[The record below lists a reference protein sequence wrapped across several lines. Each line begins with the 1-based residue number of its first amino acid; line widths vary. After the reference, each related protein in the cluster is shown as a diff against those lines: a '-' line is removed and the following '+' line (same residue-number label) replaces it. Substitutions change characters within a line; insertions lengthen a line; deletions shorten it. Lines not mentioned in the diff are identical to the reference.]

1 MIEIPGALKANG
13 EFALSEQAPMAHLH
27 AASLLATDTR
37 TINALQQQLAEYK
50 QTIENLR
57 RREARYRRLL
67 EGQHDPICC
76 FQADFTL
83 TFINQAYSAVYGEA
97 PATLLGRNVLAL
109 IPPEYRSSVVAHLAS
124 LTPANPVALIEN
136 PVHTANGTIRWFQW
150 INQLILDEH
159 GRLVEYQAIG
169 RDITERRAAEAAER
183 NQRQRA
189 EALCNSLAALTGT
202 LSVEA
207 VMQQILESVAT
218 VVPSEAGCIILF
230 AEGEGRI
237 AYTRGYTPEAATYYK
252 QYRFTRDSEMAE
264 RIFGHKSYLIPDT
277 KSWPDWVPLAFGE
290 WIHSS
295 IGVPIALREQTI
307 GLLVLD
313 SATPNH
319 FEAADVDKLQAFAQY
334 AGLAL
339 ENAYHVYHLE
349 ERVAARSAEVAEERN
364 LLRTV
369 LDTIPD
375 AIYVKD
381 REHRFLLCN
390 HTPVSSK
397 QPTDPQLY
405 LGKTDFDFHP
415 PEVAERFLAEE
426 QAIFNTGQP
435 ILRQEMTLTRADGS
449 VVWLLTTKL
458 PLRNQ
463 QGEIIGLAGISN
475 DITALKLA
483 TNALA
488 ASEEK
493 FRQLVETMGSGMAVY
508 DLDNRITYVNER
520 FCSMLGYTREEL
532 IGTLAAAYVD
542 MNGLTK
548 LDHEL
553 AKRLQGISSVYELM
567 VLCKG
572 GHYCH
577 WLVSGSPLRN
587 EQGQVI
593 GSFAVVTDISLHKKA
608 EQALEEALRKEKELS
623 ELKSRFVTT
632 ASHEFRTPLTS
643 ILMMTDT
650 LLTYRHKLT
659 PDQFEQRLLAIR
671 EQGQYLKTL
680 MEDVLELA
688 SIQAGRAKFE
698 PVVIDLSLL
707 CGMIIDELQPQA
719 EASPSLRYECIGPI
733 PLAHLD
739 RRLMRQVITNLVTNA
754 LKYSLPLAEVLV
766 RLTCA
771 GDSLV
776 LQVVDHGIGIPDTDL
791 PYLFQPF
798 HRATNVGVI
807 QGTGLGLVITKEA
820 VELHGGRII
829 VTSQLGV
836 GTTFTVTIPIHRLD
850 SATQPDPA

>member
-1 MIEIPGALKANG
+1 MMEISFPLKANG
-13 EFALSEQAPMAHLH
+13 ELALSEQVHMSHLPT
-27 AASLLATDTR
+27 ASPLSTDAR
-37 TINALQQQLAEYK
+37 TVDALQQQLAEYK
-50 QTIENLR
+50 QIIENLR

-67 EGQHDPICC
+67 EGQHEPICC

-83 TFINQAYSAVYGEA
+83 TFINQAYSAVYGES
-97 PATLLGRNVLAL
+97 PATLLGRSVLAL
-109 IPPEYRSSVVAHLAS
+109 IPPEYHPSVLTHLAA

-136 PVHTANGTIRWFQW
+136 PVRTADGTIRWFQW
-150 INQLILDEH
+150 INQLILDEA
-159 GRLVEYQAIG
+159 GQLLEYQAIG
-169 RDITERRAAEAAER
+169 RDITARRAAEAAER
-183 NQRQRA
+183 DQRQRA

-230 AEGEGRI
+230 EEGKGRI
-237 AYTRGYTPEAATYYK
+237 AYVRGHTPEAAAYYK
-252 QYRFTRDSEMAE
+252 QYRFTRDSAMAE
-264 RIFGHKSYLIPDT
+264 RIFGHRSYLIPNT
-277 KSWPDWVPLAFGE
+277 QSWPDWTPLAYGE
-290 WIHSS
+290 WIRSS
-295 IGVPIALREQTI
+295 IGVPIALRAQTI

-339 ENAYHVYHLE
+339 ENAYHVYQLE
-349 ERVAARSAEVAEERN
+349 ERVAARSVEVAEERN

-369 LDTIPD
+369 IDTIPD
-375 AIYVKD
+375 VIYVKD
-381 REHRFLLCN
+381 REHRFVLCN
-390 HTPVSSK
+390 HIPVSSK
-397 QPTDPQLY
+397 QSTDPQLY

-415 PEVAERFLAEE
+415 PEAAERFRAEE

-435 ILRQEMTLTRADGS
+435 VLRQEMALVREDDT
-449 VVWLLTTKL
+449 VVWLLTTKV

-493 FRQLVETMGSGMAVY
+493 FRQLVETMGSGLAVY
-508 DLDNRITYVNER
+508 DLDGRLTYVNER
-520 FCSMLGYTREEL
+520 FCTMLGYARTEL
-532 IGTLAAAYVD
+532 VGTCAAIYVD
-542 MNGLTK
+542 VDGQIEL
-548 LDHEL
+548 EQQL

-567 VLCKG
+567 ARCKDG
-572 GHYCH
+572 RYRH
-577 WLVSGSPLRN
+577 WLVSGSPLRD

-593 GSFAVVTDISLHKKA
+593 GSFAVVTDITLHKKA
-608 EQALEEALRKEKELS
+608 EQTLEEALRKEKELS
-623 ELKSRFVTT
+623 ELKSRFVTI

-643 ILMMTDT
+643 ILMMADT
-650 LLTYRHKLT
+650 LLAYRHKLT
-659 PDQFEQRLLAIR
+659 PEQFEQRLLTIR

-688 SIQAGRAKFE
+688 SMQAGRVKFE
-698 PVVIDLSLL
+698 PLPLDMRLL
-707 CGMIIDELQPQA
+707 CSMLIDELQPQA
-719 EASPSLRYECIGPI
+719 EASPHLHYECNGPI
-733 PLAHLD
+733 PLAPLD

-754 LKYSLPLAEVLV
+754 LKYSPASAEVLV

-776 LQVVDHGIGIPDTDL
+776 LQVADHGIGIPDADL

-798 HRATNVGVI
+798 HRAANVGVI

-820 VELHGGRII
+820 IEMHGGSIR
-829 VTSQLGV
+829 VASQLGA
-836 GTTFTVTIPIHRLD
+836 GTTFTVTLPLQSCVDHQL
-850 SATQPDPA
+850 